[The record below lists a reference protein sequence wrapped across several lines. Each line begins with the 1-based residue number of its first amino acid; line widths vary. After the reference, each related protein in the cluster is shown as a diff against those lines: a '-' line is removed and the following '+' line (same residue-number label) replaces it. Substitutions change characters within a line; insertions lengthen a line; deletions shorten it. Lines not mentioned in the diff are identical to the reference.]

1 MFIRLLAS
9 YAGQGGTQT
18 AGGAGG
24 FLVSG
29 GVTYYGTPGTFG
41 AGGNSI
47 TVNGDAGGGGGG
59 KHWHNIP
66 MFIVGHFV

>member
-1 MFIRLLAS
+1 MFVRLLAS
-9 YAGQGGTQT
+9 YPGQGGTQT

-24 FLVSG
+24 SYYS
-29 GVTYYGTPGTFG
+29 YYGTPGTFG